1 MISLILIPTFF
12 AASSNF
18 LSLIESLKN
27 LSFSNNLASLLF
39 RTPPWSLRLNTDAL
53 DNLLKYFLSLARYL
67 LAET

>member
-27 LSFSNNLASLLF
+27 DGILIPEEIEYKEVGKMSGLLRCSTLPLRRTNN
-39 RTPPWSLRLNTDAL
+39 
-53 DNLLKYFLSLARYL
+53 
-67 LAET
+67 E